1 MLITSDWNVTN
12 MDKAILGM
20 RNPKDSWAKSDSYFK
35 YVKRTMVGIDNNT
48 KEPVPVDITDKVFVL
63 GPNDLDLAKRLCKGG
78 SVHRKFMRQIFVSF
92 NVTAPLYLFKEFD
105 TYKVATTANS
115 CSTMHTITKKPIT
128 IDLISHDHLSG
139 DQLMTMDVL
148 MKAIEIERQKYLN
161 EQDPVKKKEYW
172 YNIIQMLPSSWNQ
185 MRTVTM
191 NYETFFGILRDRK
204 DHKLDEWHVL
214 CDDIIKNCP
223 YVKELILDTLEEE
236 KLAKS
241 NNTESSVADKSM
253 NKYLQK
259 LVSVYNFKYGPLSE
273 DDFKDFSKNTKK
285 EKDDK
290 EIKILEEVVAIE
302 PISSTRRADLSQE
315 ITQKLQ
321 EKNAHDIVEDNN
333 ESTTENKVI
342 QMPDNGDTNKTE

>member
-1 MLITSDWNVTN
+1 MLVTSDWNVTN

-35 YVKRTMVGIDNNT
+35 YVKRTMLGIDNNT

-92 NVTAPLYLFKEFD
+92 NITAPLYLFKEFD

-161 EQDPVKKKEYW
+161 EQDSVKKKEYW

-185 MRTVTM
+185 MRTVTI
-191 NYETFFGILRDRK
+191 NYETLFGILRDRS

-214 CDDIIKNCP
+214 CSDIVKNCP

-236 KLAKS
+236 KKS
-241 NNTESSVADKSM
+241 KNIPTDVKALKVKTD
-253 NKYLQK
+253 YLEK
-259 LVSVYNFKYGPLSE
+259 LVKVYNAEYGPLSQE
-273 DDFKDFSKNTKK
+273 MIDKHLTTENNTEEKK
-285 EKDDK
+285 EDT
-290 EIKILEEVVAIE
+290 KILEEVVAIE
-302 PISSTRRADLSQE
+302 PISSTRRADLSKE
-315 ITQKLQ
+315 IIQKLQ
-321 EKNAHDIVEDNN
+321 DNN
-333 ESTTENKVI
+333 QIIENNKEVSNSTN
-342 QMPDNGDTNKTE
+342 

>member
-1 MLITSDWNVTN
+1 
-12 MDKAILGM
+12 
-20 RNPKDSWAKSDSYFK
+20 
-35 YVKRTMVGIDNNT
+35 
-48 KEPVPVDITDKVFVL
+48 
-63 GPNDLDLAKRLCKGG
+63 
-78 SVHRKFMRQIFVSF
+78 
-92 NVTAPLYLFKEFD
+92 
-105 TYKVATTANS
+105 
-115 CSTMHTITKKPIT
+115 
-128 IDLISHDHLSG
+128 
-139 DQLMTMDVL
+139 MTMDVL

-241 NNTESSVADKSM
+241 SNTESSATDKSM

-273 DDFKDFSKNTKK
+273 DDFKDFSQYTKK
-285 EKDDK
+285 EEEPKV
-290 EIKILEEVVAIE
+290 KILEEVVAIE

-321 EKNAHDIVEDNN
+321 EKNAQDIVEDSN

-342 QMPDNGDTNKTE
+342 QMSENIDTNKTE